1 MAGAGRSSMAGLG
14 VALLQRGRAVAAL
27 ALAEECGRRW
37 VIHANRS
44 KESVNRSPSLELLEC
59 GEIAIRI
66 ISPSPSNGALKKS

>member
-1 MAGAGRSSMAGLG
+1 

-27 ALAEECGRRW
+27 AEGCERRW

-59 GEIAIRI
+59 SEIAIRI